1 MNSNQLFQGIQTLE
15 EHIANFNFAIQADK
29 LKSSDST
36 DAVQSLATALQPLI
50 S

>member
-29 LKSSDST
+29 LQSSST
-36 DAVQSLATALQPLI
+36 DAVQTLAAALQPLI